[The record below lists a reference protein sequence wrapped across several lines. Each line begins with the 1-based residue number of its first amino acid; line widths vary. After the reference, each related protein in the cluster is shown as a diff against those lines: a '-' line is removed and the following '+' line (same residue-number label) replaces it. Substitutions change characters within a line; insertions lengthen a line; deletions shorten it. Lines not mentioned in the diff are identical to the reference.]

1 MTGKSD
7 FYKLDTE
14 EVKKTCDNNHVLNK
28 YTVKPEDKR
37 DYNLCKICGDWF
49 DYKEGYYNCG

>member
-14 EVKKTCDNNHVLNK
+14 EAKKTCENNHVLNK
-28 YTVKPEDKR
+28 YTESDENR
-37 DYNLCKICGDWF
+37 YWCEICRHPF
-49 DYKEGYYNCG
+49 YYKDGYYNCK